1 MTALPDKRRCDVT
14 APDEPRKERGNA
26 FHCLLLRL
34 AGRAPDDLVAQARD
48 WLAEGREG
56 EVARAVTFAV
66 LAQNIPL
73 IEVDLALLGEVLD
86 AHGADSSALTQA
98 QLAQFDPAPP
108 FRFGAAPPDTEPP
121 ARPDEAPLDDVDRQ
135 ALAAASQETSAHGVW
150 RAWRYP
156 ADGSPWPP
164 PRRIY
169 LMETDEDADVVEMAA
184 RLQQR
189 LHAAGE
195 TDPQVEVYP
204 VGAELPTY
212 QRLARAYADL
222 IWAGT
227 PKPDIK
233 VAAVFDE
240 VDAQTGPRF
249 FGDHERLEDEI
260 EARKVVEYLRAGEP
274 LLVTTAQM
282 DDVVDRSRRNA
293 VPLNFR
299 TDGTWIWTDTTTYYL
314 ERHQLTPD
322 TELLEHIRSAEY
334 RMPSLDGVAI
344 HRAMAVLQEPSDEE
358 PVWTYDGS
366 SPNPEDDD

>member
-1 MTALPDKRRCDVT
+1 MT
-14 APDEPRKERGNA
+14 APDESRRERRDA
-26 FHCLLLRL
+26 FHSLLLRL
-34 AGRAPDDLVAQARD
+34 AGKAPDDLISQARA

-56 EVARAVTFAV
+56 EAARAVTFAV

-73 IEVDLALLGEVLD
+73 VDVDIALLGELLD
-86 AHGADSSALTQA
+86 TDGADSSALTQV

-108 FRFGAAPPDTEPP
+108 YGFGATPPDTEPP
-121 ARPDEAPLDDVDRQ
+121 PRPDDAPLDEIDLQ
-135 ALAAASQETSAHGVW
+135 ATDAASEETGVHGVW

-156 ADGSPWPP
+156 ADESPWPP
-164 PRRIY
+164 PRRVY
-169 LMETDEDADVVEMAA
+169 LVEVDEDVDPVELTA

-189 LHAAGE
+189 LAAGGE
-195 TDPQVEVYP
+195 TDPQVESYP
-204 VGAELPTY
+204 VAAELPTY
-212 QRLARAYADL
+212 QRLARAYAAL
-222 IWAGT
+222 IWANT
-227 PKPDIK
+227 PAPDIK
-233 VAAVFDE
+233 IAAVFDE

-249 FGDHERLEDEI
+249 SGDHERLEDEI
-260 EARKVVEYLRAGEP
+260 EARKVIDYLRAGEP

-282 DDVVDRSRRNA
+282 DDVVDRSQRNA
-293 VPLNFR
+293 VPMNFR

-322 TELLEHIRSAEY
+322 TELLEHIRTSQY

-366 SPNPEDDD
+366 SPNLEDDD